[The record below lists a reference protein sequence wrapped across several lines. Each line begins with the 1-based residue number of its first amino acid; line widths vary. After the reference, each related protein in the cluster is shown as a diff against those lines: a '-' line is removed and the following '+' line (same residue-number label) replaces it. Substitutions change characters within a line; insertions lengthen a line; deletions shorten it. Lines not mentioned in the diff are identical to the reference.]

1 MKNKR
6 LKNIKNTFIKNL
18 TTTINRP
25 ISVLNNKKQRILL
38 AKTKFLAQYLEL
50 NGMITSEKR
59 KNIINRCNNCI
70 EEYINIDEQVFN
82 RLLEV
87 YKKFSTA
94 MNKALSLVNTGV
106 TIQNAVKYDYLTV
119 NKGRDHKMYVW
130 FLDESNNIAVEI
142 DTLRVVDDGVE
153 LKELFL

>member
-1 MKNKR
+1 
-6 LKNIKNTFIKNL
+6 
-18 TTTINRP
+18 
-25 ISVLNNKKQRILL
+25 
-38 AKTKFLAQYLEL
+38 
-50 NGMITSEKR
+50 MITSEKR

-70 EEYINIDEQVFN
+70 EEHINIDEQVFN

-106 TIQNAVKYDYLTV
+106 TMQNAVKYDYLTL
-119 NKGRDHKMYVW
+119 NKGRNNKLYAW